1 MSELRTQ
8 NEALRFEAERTQTV
22 FSQKE
27 RIMQGEVEQLRQQID
42 ERAAIVEKRIMEI
55 RNRSEEALQAK
66 QQEVND
72 LMEAN
77 NSLKRIIE
85 KGRPV

>member
-1 MSELRTQ
+1 
-8 NEALRFEAERTQTV
+8 
-22 FSQKE
+22 
-27 RIMQGEVEQLRQQID
+27 MQGEVEQLRQQID

>member
-1 MSELRTQ
+1 VSELRTQ

-42 ERAAIVEKRIMEI
+42 
-55 RNRSEEALQAK
+55 
-66 QQEVND
+66 
-72 LMEAN
+72 
-77 NSLKRIIE
+77 
-85 KGRPV
+85 

>member
-1 MSELRTQ
+1 M
-8 NEALRFEAERTQTV
+8 RFEAERTQTV

>member
-1 MSELRTQ
+1 
-8 NEALRFEAERTQTV
+8 LRFEAERTQTV